1 MQGVGRESVCQ
12 PASKS
17 ANRRR
22 DGALVEAARSG
33 DQRAYARL
41 MALYTRP
48 LTFHVSRLLRSREPV
63 DDLVQEVFLKA
74 FDSLSSYHD
83 GYAFSTWLY
92 RIATNH
98 TIDYLRK
105 KKLSTVSLDEPVSSG
120 EGSSPREFAD
130 AESQADK
137 PVFDSERQQW
147 VARAVERLPEKYR
160 KVIVMR
166 HMDELS
172 YEEISEALEL
182 PLGTVKA
189 HLFRARELL
198 NKALRDNMAS
208 YF

>member
-1 MQGVGRESVCQ
+1 MCQ
-12 PASKS
+12 QASKS

-22 DGALVEAARSG
+22 DGALVESARSG
-33 DQRAYARL
+33 DQAAYARL
-41 MALYTRP
+41 MALYRRP
-48 LTFHVSRLLRSREPV
+48 LSFHVSRLLRSTDPV

-105 KKLSTVSLDEPVSSG
+105 KKLSTVSIDEPVGSG

-130 AESQADK
+130 PESQADK
-137 PVFDSERQQW
+137 AVFDRERKQW
-147 VARAVERLPEKYR
+147 VARAIERLPEKYR
-160 KVIVMR
+160 QVIVMR

-172 YEEISEALEL
+172 YEEISEALDV

-198 NKALRDNMAS
+198 SKALRDKMAS